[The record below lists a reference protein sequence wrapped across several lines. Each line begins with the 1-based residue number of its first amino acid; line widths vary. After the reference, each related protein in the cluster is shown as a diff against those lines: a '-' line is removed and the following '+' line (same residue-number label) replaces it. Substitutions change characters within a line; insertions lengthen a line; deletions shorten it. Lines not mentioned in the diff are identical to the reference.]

1 MTVKE
6 RLREVIEDLPDDAT
20 LDDVMERLYIAVELE
35 RRMQEIDEGSRG
47 VPEDEVFARLRQK
60 WAK

>member
-6 RLREVIEDLPDDAT
+6 QLKQVLENLPDDAT
-20 LDDVMERLYIAVELE
+20 LEDVMERLYIAVELE
-35 RRMQEIDEGSRG
+35 NRIQEIDAGGKAISQ
-47 VPEDEVFARLRQK
+47 DEVFARLKKK